1 MSVIEEALTEQF
13 YAWERRGR
21 GWEVFPGPV
30 SPEPPFRP
38 FYGHHFSPDA
48 IIDDGRRQTLLSSL
62 VKRLSSRL
70 GGAESF
76 PAAPTIEDEEEPE
89 PEYLIRAPLV
99 ELQAFFPAG
108 FSVTREE
115 FAQFLLCLSL
125 CREPVTF
132 ELLGIADRVIAQF
145 AAHPG
150 DEMFLRQ
157 QLEACFP
164 EVTFLVANGAL
175 EAAWL
180 ASPPKSEALIVEFG
194 LAKEFMLALS
204 PGKRDPFV
212 NIIGVLSDLQPE
224 EAGLFQVIFKPV
236 SDNAGGA
243 FFVNAPELFRK
254 AQEKIARPLYAAVVR
269 MAFKSPSEGQSWQYA
284 RRLASVLGMFN
295 QPGSNELIPLANDHY
310 PSDLHEEDMLR
321 RQSRRP
327 GMIVNSD
334 ELLGFVHLP
343 SAEVRSPKVV
353 RQTRRS
359 KSAPNI
365 VQNAQGL
372 RLGENVHAGKNT
384 AVLLSPDQRTRHI
397 HVIGASGTGKSTL
410 LFNLIRQDIEQCRGV
425 ALLDPHGDLTDRL
438 LGVIPPNRVEDVV
451 LFDPTDEEHSIGF
464 NILSAHN
471 DFERNLLASDLVS
484 VFQRLST
491 SWGDQMGSVLQNA
504 IMAFLESDRGGTLAD
519 LRRFLIE
526 PDFREKFLAT
536 VRDPGIVYYWKKGF
550 TQLSGNKSIGPV
562 ITRLDSFLSPKT
574 LRYVVSQSR
583 NRLDFADI
591 MDTGKIFLAKLSQGL
606 LGRENS
612 FLLGSL
618 IVSKLQQVVMAR
630 QRQGEA
636 FRRDYAV
643 FIDEFNNFICPSM
656 AEILSSARKYRLGLA
671 LAHHELRQL
680 QRDPDVGS
688 AVLSNS
694 GTRICFRVSDE
705 DARKLAE
712 GFGFFE
718 AADLQQ
724 LATGEAICR
733 VERSDFDFNLN
744 VPNPIYAPEDEA
756 RKRREQVIVA
766 SRKKY
771 STPRAEVEAE
781 LYRDLPLAEARLPET
796 REVTGSG
803 LPIAQ
808 NPKSEPPPVAPYV
821 PVPTPPKV
829 PAIVE
834 RKAEA
839 PPEQRSLGRGGKQH
853 IYLQNLIKQLAIG
866 FHFEAD

>member
-236 SDNAGGA
+236 SRPWAESICNAVSDNAGGA

-269 MAFKSPSEGQSWQYA
+269 
-284 RRLASVLGMFN
+284 
-295 QPGSNELIPLANDHY
+295 
-310 PSDLHEEDMLR
+310 
-321 RQSRRP
+321 
-327 GMIVNSD
+327 
-334 ELLGFVHLP
+334 
-343 SAEVRSPKVV
+343 
-353 RQTRRS
+353 
-359 KSAPNI
+359 
-365 VQNAQGL
+365 
-372 RLGENVHAGKNT
+372 
-384 AVLLSPDQRTRHI
+384 
-397 HVIGASGTGKSTL
+397 
-410 LFNLIRQDIEQCRGV
+410 
-425 ALLDPHGDLTDRL
+425 
-438 LGVIPPNRVEDVV
+438 
-451 LFDPTDEEHSIGF
+451 
-464 NILSAHN
+464 
-471 DFERNLLASDLVS
+471 
-484 VFQRLST
+484 
-491 SWGDQMGSVLQNA
+491 
-504 IMAFLESDRGGTLAD
+504 
-519 LRRFLIE
+519 
-526 PDFREKFLAT
+526 
-536 VRDPGIVYYWKKGF
+536 
-550 TQLSGNKSIGPV
+550 
-562 ITRLDSFLSPKT
+562 
-574 LRYVVSQSR
+574 
-583 NRLDFADI
+583 
-591 MDTGKIFLAKLSQGL
+591 
-606 LGRENS
+606 
-612 FLLGSL
+612 
-618 IVSKLQQVVMAR
+618 
-630 QRQGEA
+630 
-636 FRRDYAV
+636 
-643 FIDEFNNFICPSM
+643 
-656 AEILSSARKYRLGLA
+656 
-671 LAHHELRQL
+671 
-680 QRDPDVGS
+680 
-688 AVLSNS
+688 
-694 GTRICFRVSDE
+694 
-705 DARKLAE
+705 
-712 GFGFFE
+712 
-718 AADLQQ
+718 
-724 LATGEAICR
+724 
-733 VERSDFDFNLN
+733 
-744 VPNPIYAPEDEA
+744 
-756 RKRREQVIVA
+756 
-766 SRKKY
+766 
-771 STPRAEVEAE
+771 
-781 LYRDLPLAEARLPET
+781 
-796 REVTGSG
+796 
-803 LPIAQ
+803 
-808 NPKSEPPPVAPYV
+808 
-821 PVPTPPKV
+821 
-829 PAIVE
+829 
-834 RKAEA
+834 
-839 PPEQRSLGRGGKQH
+839 
-853 IYLQNLIKQLAIG
+853 
-866 FHFEAD
+866 